1 MGIHVYLQSLNKLER
16 INRCPGEF
24 KFEEHNVASHSFK
37 VTQYAQLL
45 ATIEEQKGSVVD
57 WKSLYEKAINHD
69 FSEVFIGDIKTPVK
83 YSSPVLRQMLAQVE
97 EAMVKKF
104 VEEEFPAELQEV
116 YLERFG
122 EGKDETLEGK
132 ILSVA
137 DKLDQLY
144 ESYNEIQR
152 GNTEEVYVTVYKKA
166 LLAIKKIEI
175 PSVNYFF
182 EVILPEMLEEKT
194 NSPVDIRQITEEV
207 LAE

>member
-45 ATIEEQKGSVVD
+45 ATIEEQKGSLVD

-104 VEEEFPAELQEV
+104 VEEEFPTELQEV

-166 LLAIKKIEI
+166 LLAIKKIEL
-175 PSVNYFF
+175 PSVDYFF